1 MERVLYEDLIQEAM
15 KNQVEQVSF
24 PNLKQSDGWRL
35 AKEEEHY
42 TVYLDGERFLT
53 GTSKKV
59 QELNRRAGEGKHP
72 MLQRAFTALRE
83 QQGMSLEEAAEK
95 MYVSVPE
102 VKAVEKECCN
112 CSRNPC
118 SFFAM
123 PVEFQ

>member
-1 MERVLYEDLIQEAM
+1 M

-35 AKEEEHY
+35 AKEGEHY

-83 QQGMSLEEAAEK
+83 QQE
-95 MYVSVPE
+95 
-102 VKAVEKECCN
+102 
-112 CSRNPC
+112 
-118 SFFAM
+118 
-123 PVEFQ
+123 